1 MFHQKEKVQNKVYL
15 IKNNIQ
21 AHRTQ
26 WIIFHVQKKKLS
38 NRNKFKPKR
47 NQMEPPSVRT
57 EKFLQLTGLKNI
69 SFCQNQLINFSR
81 PTSHLTSTTIYVML
95 RNKHTQGRVNQ
106 PNNQIKI
113 IIYMVV
119 KNFNTKSFPLGKTP
133 NQR

>member
-1 MFHQKEKVQNKVYL
+1 
-15 IKNNIQ
+15 
-21 AHRTQ
+21 
-26 WIIFHVQKKKLS
+26 
-38 NRNKFKPKR
+38 
-47 NQMEPPSVRT
+47 MEPPSVRT

-119 KNFNTKSFPLGKTP
+119 KNFNTKSCLLVKTL